1 MSNVLRELFVK
12 ISMMGSQQAIA
23 QEKELGKAADKTTKD
38 MKEQSREASNL
49 SRQLSSMG
57 SNIAS
62 ISNVLKGLLIGKVLG
77 MGFNLARSGVH
88 ELTGSIER
96 SVDEASEAQQGLTNL
111 ATALSITG
119 EYSQEAME
127 DMEGFAAR
135 MQQTTRASDDMV
147 ISLLAQ
153 AKAYNATNE
162 QAKKI
167 VETGIDFAAATDKTI
182 PEAVEAVAVSLS
194 GMTREIQRYVPEI
207 KNLTDEQLAA
217 GAAID
222 LMNKRFAG
230 SAVKNINTYRGAA
243 DQLANSWGDVFE
255 NIGNPIA
262 KSMVPIFKELTALIQ
277 KLLPDFT
284 TFGEKIAQSFLIV
297 RDAFFG
303 TFDVGGGAQKVLGKI
318 GQFLID
324 MALLVEDFFFFL
336 RGEPSFLGKLTGAGN
351 LAELIGAGLG
361 MALTKLPGILW
372 DLLKGA
378 IPPILNAIKAFF
390 FTILTD
396 AIEATLV
403 TFPTWLVNKV
413 IGLIK
418 KAVPLLDA
426 MLGPLIGSE
435 SFGLEDATKDM
446 KGTNA
451 GSMLKG
457 LNKISEPMKYLDPMY
472 YIKGE
477 QEYKDYATGGRA
489 QSDIGYTAPDAFAN
503 MQNYASTLGGR
514 AAPGGGRGQIM
525 DLSGPSFE
533 EMSAWASMNSWLQ
546 QMAES
551 QKAQTGLFTATAS
564 RDARAQADLIQP
576 GDQTLNRNDN
586 RITNNNLDVRIQSNQ
601 PATAIQRQLNSLYFS
616 QQTAGGN

>member
-12 ISMMGSQQAIA
+12 ISMVGSQQAIA
-23 QEKELGKAADKTTKD
+23 QEKELGKSADKTTKD
-38 MKEQSREASNL
+38 MKEQSREANNL
-49 SRQLSSMG
+49 SKQLSSMG

-62 ISNVLKGLLIGKVLG
+62 VSNVLKGLLIGKVLG
-77 MGFNLARSGVH
+77 MGFDLARAGVH
-88 ELTGSIER
+88 TLTGTIER
-96 SVDEASEAQQGLTNL
+96 SIDEASEAEQGLRSL

-119 EYSQEAME
+119 EFSQAAMA
-127 DMEGFAAR
+127 DMEAFAAE
-135 MQQTTRASDDMV
+135 MQRTTTASDDMV
-147 ISLLAQ
+147 IALLAQ
-153 AKAYNATNE
+153 AKAYGASNE
-162 QAKKI
+162 MAKKI
-167 VETGIDFAAATDKTI
+167 VQTGIDFASATGKDI
-182 PEAVEAVAVSLS
+182 PDAVNTVAVSLS
-194 GMTREIQRYVPEI
+194 GMTREIQRYVPAI
-207 KNLTDEQLAA
+207 KNLTDEENAA
-217 GAAID
+217 GKAVD
-222 LMNKRFAG
+222 LLNKRFAG
-230 SAVKNINTYRGAA
+230 TAVKNLNTYAGAA
-243 DQLANSWGDVFE
+243 GQLANAWGDVFE
-255 NIGNPIA
+255 NIGDPIA
-262 KSMVPIFKELTALIQ
+262 KSMIPIFKELTALIQ

-284 TFGEKIAQSFLIV
+284 SFGEKIAEAFLIV

-303 TFDVGGGAQKVLGKI
+303 AFDVGGGAQKVLGKI

-324 MALLVEDFFFFL
+324 MALLVEDFFFFM

-372 DLLKGA
+372 DILKGA
-378 IPPILNAIKAFF
+378 IPPILSAIKAFF

-435 SFGLEDATKDM
+435 TFGLEDATKDM
-446 KGTNA
+446 NETNA

-457 LNKISEPMKYLDPMY
+457 LNKISEPLKYLDPMF

-489 QSDIGYTAPDAFAN
+489 QGDIGYTAPDAFAS
-503 MQNYASTLGGR
+503 MQNYAQTLGR
-514 AAPGGGRGQIM
+514 RTVPGSGAQVM

-586 RITNNNLDVRIQSNQ
+586 RVTNNNLDVRIQSNQ
-601 PATAIQRQLNSLYFS
+601 PANAIQRQLNSLYFS